1 MRGLY
6 LEDHA
11 IGEAITLG
19 SSRFPRNAI
28 LHFARSFDPQPF
40 HLDDEAAR
48 ASPFGALCASGW
60 HTAAEW
66 MRCYVA
72 FINRLREELIDGGM
86 AFPEPGPSPGFQ
98 DLRWP
103 RPVYVDDEVTYSTTP
118 TAKRILKSRP
128 GWGMLSSDNRG
139 LNQSG
144 ECVLS
149 FTGKVLVRLRAHS
162 PSN

>member
-1 MRGLY
+1 
-6 LEDHA
+6 
-11 IGEAITLG
+11 
-19 SSRFPRNAI
+19 
-28 LHFARSFDPQPF
+28 
-40 HLDDEAAR
+40 
-48 ASPFGALCASGW
+48 
-60 HTAAEW
+60 

-72 FINRLREELIDGGM
+72 FTTVCRKELIDGG
-86 AFPEPGPSPGFQ
+86 ATAPELGPSPGFAN
-98 DLRWP
+98 LRWP

-149 FTGKVLVRLRAHS
+149 FNGKVLVRLRG
-162 PSN
+162 